1 MRTRRRPAELDLCQ
15 YNLSFKD
22 LNIMDSHTSDQIDAK
37 TNTAAVNDASKST
50 EHPLIKKIS
59 ERIVHHPRLRH
70 ALDKI
75 IEAIEVTP
83 AYVEAR
89 NVLVIGPEGS
99 GKTTLLDELA
109 RRYGVMKHVK
119 ALGHTREIGILL
131 STLPSPAT
139 PRSCAIQLLKDLGD
153 LREHYGTAL
162 ELTYQLMKLMETC
175 NVKAVAIN
183 EFHQLLTHSHHRSR
197 NVREVQEWIKAL
209 TNKTKIP
216 FILVGMPES
225 AIVIDGEPQIRRR
238 FKHAALLGN
247 FDRPN
252 SRTGENEIGQ
262 FATDLLMFAVC
273 EGEWFD
279 DASDFQRDFSL
290 ATRLHLATRGNPEAI
305 KDLVIDATR
314 IALRSDDREVRIQ
327 HFAKAYQS
335 LIPLEKAANAARAAM
350 GDTTYPERE
359 ENPFV
364 IDYGSVES
372 RVWAKA
378 A

>member
-1 MRTRRRPAELDLCQ
+1 MTTKRRPSKVDLCQ
-15 YNLSFKD
+15 NGISLRDLS
-22 LNIMDSHTSDQIDAK
+22 IMNSHTSVQIDAA
-37 TNTAAVNDASKST
+37 THTTAANDSSKPP
-50 EHPLIKKIS
+50 EHPLIEKIS
-59 ERIVHHPRLRH
+59 QRVVHHPRLQQ
-70 ALDKI
+70 ALAKI
-75 IEAIEVTP
+75 IEAVELTP
-83 AYVEAR
+83 AYIEAR
-89 NVLVIGPEGS
+89 NVLVIGPAGS

-109 RRYGVMKHVK
+109 RRYGVMKH
-119 ALGHTREIGILL
+119 ARTLGHTREVGILI
-131 STLPSPAT
+131 STMPSPVT
-139 PRSCAIQLLKDLGD
+139 PRSFAIQLLKDLGD

-162 ELTYQLMKLMETC
+162 ELTYQLMKLMEIC

-183 EFHQLLTHSHHRSR
+183 EFHQLLKRGRHSSR
-197 NVREVQEWIKAL
+197 NVRDVQEWIKAL

-225 AIVIDGEPQIRRR
+225 AIVIDSEPQIRRR

-247 FDRPN
+247 FDRPD
-252 SRTGENEIGQ
+252 SRTGENEVGQ
-262 FATDLLMFAVC
+262 FAMDLLMVAVC
-273 EGEWFD
+273 EGDWFD
-279 DASDFQRDFSL
+279 AAPDFQRDFSL
-290 ATRLHLATRGNPEAI
+290 ATRLHLATCGNPEAI
-305 KDLVIDATR
+305 KDLVIDAAR
-314 IALRSDDREVRIQ
+314 LALRNGDREVRIQ